1 MALLLTITLRVASSL
16 RVSGGL
22 AVRSGVRRRVG
33 SGVCG
38 VGLRSVEEARSA
50 EAPARDLGAWE
61 PHVAAISAEA
71 GTPRAL
77 ARLRAGVAALG
88 LDAAPDEAFA
98 ACFPFE
104 LDAFQKAALRS
115 LRGDR
120 NVIVSAP
127 TGSGKTVA
135 GELAIAYALSR
146 GQRVLYTTPLK
157 ALSNQKFLDF
167 CGQFGS
173 ERVGLSTGDS
183 GVRRDAAV
191 VVMTTEVLRNM
202 LLKADGGAGQGRDV
216 GRLQSALSRS
226 FATPSFRLSFR
237 RAIHLPDACM
247 FFPRTR
253 ARGPPTLKRRRIT
266 FVPPRRTAAR
276 RSSATSSPSSSTS
289 STT

>member
-50 EAPARDLGAWE
+50 EAPAVDLGAWE

-88 LDAAPDEAFA
+88 LDEAPDEAFA

-104 LDAFQKAALRS
+104 LDAFQEAALRS

-202 LLKADGGAGQGRDV
+202 LVKADGGAGKKRATSADFKKSVPLSVACHSFLSADVSTGDV
-216 GRLQSALSRS
+216 GRPAS
-226 FATPSFRLSFR
+226 
-237 RAIHLPDACM
+237 
-247 FFPRTR
+247 
-253 ARGPPTLKRRRIT
+253 KRRRIAL
-266 FVPPRRTAAR
+266 VPRRRTAAR
-276 RSSATSSPSSSTS
+276 RSSGTSSPSSSTS